1 MQENEFNQIF
11 SAAIKYWNPRGWD
24 AKRSK
29 YLEHLA
35 GYEFRDVQAAV
46 DRLIDS
52 STFFP
57 AISEIKK
64 AMGRSADGVGGRA
77 RSQETIDSQTFT
89 DAMRLMEEKL
99 GTPRVTRNEVDHR
112 LHHVVDVAWNAV
124 RHHDHPEQYA
134 FGVLWRLLRLEFT

>member
-11 SAAIKYWNPRGWD
+11 SAAVKYWNPRGWD

-29 YLEHLA
+29 YLEHFIE
-35 GYEFRDVQAAV
+35 YEFRDVQSAV

-64 AMGRSADGVGGRA
+64 AMGRSGDSAGGQA
-77 RSQETIDSQTFT
+77 RRQETIDSQTFS
-89 DAMRLMEEKL
+89 DAVRLMEEKL
-99 GTPRVTRNEVDHR
+99 GTPRLNPTEVDHR
-112 LHHVVDVAWNAV
+112 LRHVVDAAWDMV
-124 RHHDHPEQYA
+124 RRKEHPEEYA
-134 FGVLWRLLRLEFT
+134 YGVMYRLLRIEYG

>member
-1 MQENEFNQIF
+1 MEEKEFNQIF

-35 GYEFRDVQAAV
+35 EYEFRDVQSAV

-64 AMGRSADGVGGRA
+64 AMGRSADGVGGRV
-77 RSQETIDSQTFT
+77 RNQETIDSQTFT

-99 GTPRVTRNEVDHR
+99 GTPRVNSADVDNR
-112 LHHVVDVAWNAV
+112 LRHVVDMAWDMV
-124 RHHDHPEQYA
+124 RRKEHPEEYA
-134 FGVLWRLLRLEFT
+134 YGVMYRLLRLEYG